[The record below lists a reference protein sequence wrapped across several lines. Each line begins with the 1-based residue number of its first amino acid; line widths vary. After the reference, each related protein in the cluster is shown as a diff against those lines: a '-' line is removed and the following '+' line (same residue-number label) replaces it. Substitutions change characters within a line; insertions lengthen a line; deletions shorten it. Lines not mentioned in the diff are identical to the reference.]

1 MKAVILAGG
10 RGSRITEESATRPKP
25 MITIGDR
32 PILLHIMDIY
42 ARYGITDFIICLGYK
57 GYMIKEYFA
66 NFTLHTAQTAEFD
79 LAHNTARYEPLVSR
93 PWKVMLVETGEETQ
107 TGGRI
112 RRVRSWLENEEAFCL
127 TYGDGLADIN
137 IDALIRY
144 HRAHGA
150 HATVTTVAPP
160 GRFGAI
166 HLENGKVTRFVEK
179 PDSDSQVINGGF
191 FVLSPRIFDYIADD
205 HSTWEREPL
214 QQLAAEGQLGA
225 YAHHGYWQP
234 MDTMR
239 EREIL
244 EAQWASGR
252 APWTQGRAET

>member
-10 RGSRITEESATRPKP
+10 RGSRIAEESTMRPKP

-42 ARYGITDFIICLGYK
+42 ARHGITDFIICLGYK

-66 NFTLHTAQTAEFD
+66 NFMLHSAQAVEFD
-79 LAHNTARYEPLVSR
+79 MTRNSVRYEHAISR
-93 PWKVMLVETGEETQ
+93 RWKVTLVETGEETM

-112 RRVRSWLENEEAFCL
+112 KLVKPWLENEEGFCL
-127 TYGDGLADIN
+127 TYGDGLANIN
-137 IDALIRY
+137 IEALIQH
-144 HRAHGA
+144 HRAHGVY
-150 HATVTTVAPP
+150 ATVTTGSSP

-166 HLENGKVTRFVEK
+166 QLKHGKLTSFVEK

-191 FVLSPRIFDYIADD
+191 FVLSPKIFDYIADD

-214 QQLAAEGQLGA
+214 QRLAAEGQLSA
-225 YAHHGYWQP
+225 FAHDGYWQP
-234 MDTMR
+234 MDTIR

-244 EAQWASGR
+244 EAQWASGQ
-252 APWTQGRAET
+252 APWTQDRG